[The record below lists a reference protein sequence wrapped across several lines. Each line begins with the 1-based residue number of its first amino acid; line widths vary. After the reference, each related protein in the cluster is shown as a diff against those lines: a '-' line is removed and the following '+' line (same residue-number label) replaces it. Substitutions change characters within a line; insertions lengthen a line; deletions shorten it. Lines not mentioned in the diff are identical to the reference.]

1 MSWPNTSPEKVFILK
16 SQKVATAPKLI
27 PSQDVTSVKSEGDTP
42 VHEFGDCKPQESYQT
57 EASAPTSSIQVIPE
71 ILTITHD
78 HKNPF
83 QVDFDDPSWKTYIDH
98 LKPIGLSILMN
109 T

>member
-1 MSWPNTSPEKVFILK
+1 MFILK
-16 SQKVATAPKLI
+16 SQKVTTAPKLI
-27 PSQDVTSVKSEGDTP
+27 PTQDVTSVKSEGDTP